1 MLKHLRRKASSHE
14 MQQKPEESPSRQQE
28 IPFFCPNKKGFNF
41 LAIYEL
47 NLNLI
52 IVKLSKPQKRNAHKF
67 LIGPSCFEKNQMHRE
82 IA

>member
-1 MLKHLRRKASSHE
+1 MLRHLRRKASSHE
-14 MQQKPEESPSRQQE
+14 IQQKPEESPLRQQFH
-28 IPFFCPNKKGFNF
+28 PTKKGFNF

-52 IVKLSKPQKRNAHKF
+52 IVKLTKPQRRNARKF